1 MTRFR
6 ALAWGALR
14 PLAIVAPVALV
25 LCSGVLPPARP
36 ETGWATL
43 PVTTLV
49 LATVL
54 MLALLALARSFS
66 IRALRTGVAGV
77 TGREAVV
84 IALLAFLVAWW
95 CLGLALLAHG
105 PGNGDGLGSLA
116 YIHGM
121 FGTIVCT
128 GVLFAWALRRRPEV
142 SR

>member
-25 LCSGVLPPARP
+25 LCSGALPPARP

-49 LATVL
+49 LAAIL

-77 TGREAVV
+77 TDREAVV
-84 IALLAFLVAWW
+84 IALLTFLVAWW
-95 CLGLALLAHG
+95 CLGLSLLAHG
-105 PGNGDGLGSLA
+105 PGDGDGLGSLA

-128 GVLFAWALRRRPEV
+128 GVLFAWAVRRPRT
-142 SR
+142 SG